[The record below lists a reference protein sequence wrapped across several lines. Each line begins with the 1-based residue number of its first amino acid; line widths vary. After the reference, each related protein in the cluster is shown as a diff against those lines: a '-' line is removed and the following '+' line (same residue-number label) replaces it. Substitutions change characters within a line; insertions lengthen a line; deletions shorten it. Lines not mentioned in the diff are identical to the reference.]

1 MNTVSE
7 YIYKT
12 PDGTRDFLFEECESH
27 NRIRILLANLYANR
41 GYNEVITPVLENYD
55 LFNLESATLTQEEM
69 YKLTDRSGHLLVLR
83 PDITMPIARLASTRL
98 KDEALPL
105 RLYYTQ
111 KVFRVNPSLKGRH
124 NEINQ
129 SGIELIGASG
139 VLSDLEVITTA
150 LNALCK
156 CGIDDLTIEIGHA
169 GIFKKLTESL
179 PADESVKERVRK
191 HIESKSYSSLDEELS
206 NLPDSDAVKALR
218 YLPRLF
224 GGREV
229 IETARNFVGSLIDEE
244 LDYLSL
250 LFDCLE
256 AEYGDK
262 IRLDLGIVH
271 RNNYYTGMVFRGYIK
286 GSGQTVVSGGRY
298 DKLLSEFGKDWP
310 AIGFAINIDAI
321 AENQRNIKHHANV
334 QPKCFVVFAEDGYE
348 MKALKYMDNQISSGT
363 VCQILPFENVDS
375 AVGFAKV
382 RNADK
387 FAVVGKEI
395 NVISID

>member
-1 MNTVSE
+1 MSE

-12 PDGTRDFLFEECESH
+12 PDGTRDFLFEECEAH
-27 NRIRILLANLYANR
+27 NSIKIMLANLYENR
-41 GYNEVITPVLENYD
+41 GYHEVITPVLENYD
-55 LFNLESATLTQEEM
+55 LFNLESASLTQEEM

-98 KDEALPL
+98 KDAALPL

-111 KVFRVNPSLKGRH
+111 KVFRVNPSLKGRR

-179 PADESVKERVRK
+179 PADELVKERIRGY
-191 HIESKSYSSLDEELS
+191 IESKSYSSLEDELS
-206 NLPDSDAVKALR
+206 DLPETDAVKALR

-224 GGREV
+224 GGKEV
-229 IETARNFVGSLIDEE
+229 IGTARELCGSTINEE

-250 LFDCLE
+250 LLDCLE
-256 AEYGDK
+256 EEYGDK

-321 AENQRNIKHHANV
+321 AENQRSIKHSSSA
-334 QPKCFVVFAEDGYE
+334 QPKYFIIFAEDGYE
-348 MKALKYMDNQISSGT
+348 MKALKYMDSEIENGI
-363 VCQILPFENVDS
+363 VCQILPYNNKKS
-375 AVGFAKV
+375 ALEIAKI
-382 RNADK
+382 RNAEK
-387 FAVVGKEI
+387 YAVVGKEI
-395 NVISID
+395 NVISVD

>member
-1 MNTVSE
+1 MSE

-27 NRIRILLANLYANR
+27 NRIKILLANLYENR
-41 GYNEVITPVLENYD
+41 GYHEAITPILENYD
-55 LFNLESATLTQEEM
+55 LFNLESASLTQEEM

-98 KDEALPL
+98 KDAALPL
-105 RLYYTQ
+105 RLYYNQ
-111 KVFRVNPSLKGRH
+111 KVFRVNPSLKGKR

-179 PADESVKERVRK
+179 PADESVKERIRGY
-191 HIESKSYSSLDEELS
+191 IESKSYSSLEDELS
-206 NLPDSDAVKALR
+206 DLPESDSVKALR

-224 GGREV
+224 GVRE
-229 IETARNFVGSLIDEE
+229 IIKTARDLCGNLINEE
-244 LDYLSL
+244 LDYLNQL
-250 LFDCLE
+250 LDCLE

-262 IRLDLGIVH
+262 VRLDLGIVH

-321 AENQRNIKHHANV
+321 AENQRNFKLTNSI
-334 QPKCFVVFAEDGYE
+334 QQKCFLVFAEKGYE
-348 MKALKYMDNQISSGT
+348 MKALKYMDNEISNGT
-363 VCQILPFENVDS
+363 ICQILPFDNTKS
-375 AVGFAKV
+375 ALEIAKV
-382 RNADK
+382 RNAYK

-395 NVISID
+395 NVISVD